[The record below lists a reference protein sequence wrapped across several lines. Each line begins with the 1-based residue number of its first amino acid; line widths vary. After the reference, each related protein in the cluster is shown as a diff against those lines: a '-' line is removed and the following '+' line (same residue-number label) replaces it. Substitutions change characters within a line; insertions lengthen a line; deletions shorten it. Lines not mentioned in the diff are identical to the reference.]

1 MSVLLVIPLVWLFVS
16 VLVLAICR
24 AAARG
29 DAALAQ
35 DLAAERR
42 RAELTGVV
50 ELERLFSLDA
60 YDLRP
65 EPAKAEGPL
74 TVGASRR
81 T

>member
-16 VLVLAICR
+16 VLVVVVCR

-29 DAALAQ
+29 DAALTQ
-35 DLAAERR
+35 ELAAERR

-50 ELERLFSLDA
+50 ELEELFSLHA
-60 YDLRP
+60 YDVRP
-65 EPAKAEGPL
+65 GPGPAERSVA
-74 TVGASRR
+74 VGASRR